1 MQEILFD
8 QGFPRETQKMRDFF
22 QKNLLFLFY
31 LVVPRDVKSLYVPL
45 FGE

>member
-8 QGFPRETQKMRDFF
+8 QGFPRETQKKRDFF

-31 LVVPRDVKSLYVPL
+31 LVVPRDVK
-45 FGE
+45 